1 MNFSSQHVM
10 MNFPFDANPTAIT
23 GKLCGLYRMYR
34 CFINILYKCDRI
46 LENYMKFSVFLH
58 VFNGIS
64 IYP

>member
-46 LENYMKFSVFLH
+46 LENST
-58 VFNGIS
+58 
-64 IYP
+64 